1 MRLLLAL
8 LLIAL
13 PATAQVRGV
22 ASVGI
27 GDNSGLGYTS
37 PSFSSGLGVEYSAP
51 HFRAEL
57 GADYSPNRKD
67 SEASG
72 YSYGGGANV
81 YTALGAFLVGGGAHW
96 SRTIA
101 PEWTKDSWRWDVAGG
116 LDVPVADNRL
126 RFLVSHLEPIDDP
139 SNHLKGERY
148 SLRLDVPSGKV
159 VFRPAVEVGMYRFH
173 ASGNPDVRYSRRTW
187 AVSLGIAR

>member
-8 LLIAL
+8 LLVAL

-101 PEWTKDSWRWDVAGG
+101 PEWTKDSWRPVAAIGIELPVRDIGPARILFEHVFSGSDRSNDLDGERVSARLQFGKNRLAAWGG
-116 LDVPVADNRL
+116 LW
-126 RFLVSHLEPIDDP
+126 
-139 SNHLKGERY
+139 
-148 SLRLDVPSGKV
+148 
-159 VFRPAVEVGMYRFH
+159 RFH
-173 ASGNPDVRYSRRTW
+173 ASGN
-187 AVSLGIAR
+187 A